1 MEVDTNN
8 QFIPRWRGKA
18 IKPGPTYI
26 RRCCAL
32 SSVSAFSVVRPRP
45 YSAIVQAG
53 AGLPWQTT
61 CAWLFCFVSYTS
73 QDHWRLWLPKYSLSI
88 LFSGALYILQSRRY
102 GSMLIRSAPAARH
115 VQGAAV
121 VHSSDAR
128 REWPRGQIIN
138 YWLDLDT
145 VIWRRMTRRSWWA
158 AAVLLHNGC
167 NVLVSTYCWRCVLL
181 YSLLRRPTTFS
192 PHNTVA
198 KMKHSIPRCL
208 TTWCVDIPR

>member
-8 QFIPRWRGKA
+8 QFIPHWRGKA

-88 LFSGALYILQSRRY
+88 LFSGALFILQSRRY

-138 YWLDLDT
+138 YWLYTGHSHLTQDDKTIMMGSSSFTPQWLQCTCKYLLLMMCTT
-145 VIWRRMTRRSWWA
+145 VLFAPTS
-158 AAVLLHNGC
+158 HNFF
-167 NVLVSTYCWRCVLL
+167 ST
-181 YSLLRRPTTFS
+181 
-192 PHNTVA
+192 
-198 KMKHSIPRCL
+198 
-208 TTWCVDIPR
+208 